1 MASKLAGHHYAGG
14 KLADRQAIFGESH
27 VAGRGGSWPAPRN
40 RWHLI
45 EGNGTG

>member
-27 VAGRGGSWPAPRN
+27 VAGRGSVVGLLPGIA
-40 RWHLI
+40 
-45 EGNGTG
+45 GT